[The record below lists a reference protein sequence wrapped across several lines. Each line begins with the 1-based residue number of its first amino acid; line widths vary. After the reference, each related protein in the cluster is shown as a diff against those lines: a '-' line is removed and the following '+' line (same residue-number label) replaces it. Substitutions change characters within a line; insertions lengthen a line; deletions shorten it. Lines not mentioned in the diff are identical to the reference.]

1 MCKRSQL
8 AKPAE
13 YTFGYFYTRSWLG
26 ALHVPLIAL
35 SGFIETHDTDLS
47 IGVQLLSEE
56 TLLQAKNST
65 GQGGI
70 RTHVLTDSTVI
81 LNPT

>member
-13 YTFGYFYTRSWLG
+13 YTFGYFYTLSSLG
-26 ALHVPLIAL
+26 ALHVHLIAL
-35 SGFIETHDTDLS
+35 SGFIGAHGTDLS
-47 IGVQLLSEE
+47 VGVQLLSGE

-65 GQGGI
+65 GHRWDSNPGI
-70 RTHVLTDSTVI
+70 CR
-81 LNPT
+81 